1 MSQFLSACQMG
12 LIYALL
18 AMGVYMTFRVLNT
31 PDLTVDG
38 SFTLGMVV
46 CCVVSDKADPA
57 LAILAA
63 GACGML
69 AGAVTGL
76 LQTKARIHPI
86 LAGILTMSSLYT
98 VNMFILGGQPNLPVS
113 KTIFKA
119 AYSLLGLG
127 VKKEFLMARNLTA
140 LALTFLV
147 CLLVTGLMSWLF
159 KTHIGLCIRAVGD
172 NEDMVRAS
180 SINANRVKVLALAI
194 ANGCVALTG
203 AMQAQ
208 LQGFADVGAG
218 IGMMVVGIASVII
231 GELFFGR
238 RGAAIGIVSAVAG
251 SIAYRL
257 IYSLALSSLASK
269 PYVLKLI
276 SSVIVVL
283 VLILPLLWNSAK
295 RFFRE
300 RRRQHA

>member
-1 MSQFLSACQMG
+1 MTQFLSACQMG

-18 AMGVYMTFRVLNT
+18 AIGVYITFRVLNT

-46 CCVVSDKADPA
+46 CCVVSDKVDPTLA
-57 LAILAA
+57 LVAA
-63 GACGML
+63 CLSGML

-76 LQTKARIHPI
+76 LQTKAKIHPI

-98 VNMFILGGQPNLPVS
+98 VNMFILGGQPNLPVT
-113 KTIFKA
+113 KTIFKS
-119 AYSLLGLG
+119 AYALLGLG
-127 VKKEFLMARNLTA
+127 VKKEFLLPRNWTA
-140 LALTFLV
+140 LGLCFLV
-147 CLLVTGLMSWLF
+147 CLIAALILIWLF
-159 KTHIGLCIRAVGD
+159 KTHVGLCIRAVGD

-180 SINANRVKVLALAI
+180 SINANRVKVLALAT

-238 RGAAIGIVSAVAG
+238 RGATIGIISAAVG
-251 SIAYRL
+251 SIVYRL
-257 IYSLALSSLASK
+257 LYSLALSSLASK

-276 SSVIVVL
+276 SSLIVVL
-283 VLILPLLWNSAK
+283 VLILPLIWNGIK
-295 RFFRE
+295 RRAAEGRE
-300 RRRQHA
+300 KHA

>member
-1 MSQFLSACQMG
+1 MTQFLSACQMG

-18 AMGVYMTFRVLNT
+18 AMGVYITFRVLNT

-46 CCVVSDKADPA
+46 CSVVADKADPA
-57 LAILAA
+57 LSLLAA
-63 GACGML
+63 LACGML

-76 LQTKARIHPI
+76 LQTKAKIHPI

-98 VNMFILGGQPNLPVS
+98 VNMFILGGQPNMPVT
-113 KTIFKA
+113 KTIFKS
-119 AYSLLGLG
+119 AYALLGLG
-127 VKKEFLMARNLTA
+127 IKKEFLLTRNWTA
-140 LALTFLV
+140 LGLTFIV
-147 CLLVTGLMSWLF
+147 CLLVALILIWLF

-172 NEDMVRAS
+172 NEEMVRAS
-180 SINANRVKVLALAI
+180 SINRVKVLALSI

-238 RGAAIGIVSAVAG
+238 RGATVGIVSAVVG
-251 SIAYRL
+251 SIVYRL

-283 VLILPLLWNSAK
+283 VLILPLMWNGVRRS
-295 RFFRE
+295 FEE
-300 RRRQHA
+300 RRRRHA